1 MGPEMWSRRRFWPLA
16 MALPLMF
23 EPLTAWPQ
31 KDQISAPQRAFMI
44 FFRWNSADLT
54 ARDKQVIAQAAMHA
68 KRLMDRQGHV
78 HVRGYVDTSMS
89 ARNSAILSERMAKAV
104 RDQLVRDG
112 IDAGVVHYS
121 GQGKTLLL
129 KQTADGVREPINR
142 RVEIRIQ

>member
-1 MGPEMWSRRRFWPLA
+1 MWSRRRFWPLA

-31 KDQISAPQRAFMI
+31 KDQIPAPQRAFMI

-78 HVRGYVDTSMS
+78 DVRGYVDTSMS

>member
-1 MGPEMWSRRRFWPLA
+1 MWSRRRFWQLA
-16 MALPLMF
+16 MVLPLMF

-31 KDQISAPQRAFMI
+31 KDQIPAPQRTFMI
-44 FFRWNSADLT
+44 FFRWNSADLM

-68 KRLMDRQGHV
+68 KRLMDRQGQV
-78 HVRGYVDTSMS
+78 DVRGYVDTSMS
-89 ARNSAILSERMAKAV
+89 ARKSAILSERMAKAV
-104 RDQLVRDG
+104 RDQLIRDG